1 MAAVAILLGGW
12 RWFASGVSLAGSGN
26 GRLPP
31 SKEERSGIIAPST
44 FLDTIH
50 RVEKVPGHALFA

>member
-1 MAAVAILLGGW
+1 
-12 RWFASGVSLAGSGN
+12 
-26 GRLPP
+26 LPP